1 MIIEI
6 SRDEFPSKI
15 EQTYFPAGEWVAISF
30 LLLYKDRKQLN
41 LPTHEME
48 QLIEIAKGIFVDFQ
62 EGFFSRLGWTSYLAC
77 MKSDEN
83 NANLILENR
92 LVELGKLNKNCLLWK
107 YNIAPLNGDPKKII
121 WELEWKS
128 HKDIKY

>member
-1 MIIEI
+1 MIVEI
-6 SRDEFPSKI
+6 SRDEFSPKI
-15 EQTYFPAGEWVAISF
+15 EQTNFPSDEWVAICF
-30 LLLYKDRKQLN
+30 LLLYKDRKLLD

-48 QLIEIAKGIFVDFQ
+48 QLIEIAKGIFSDFQ

-77 MKSDEN
+77 MKSEEN

-92 LVELGKLNKNCLLWK
+92 LVELGKLNKNYLLWK
-107 YNIAPLNGDPKKII
+107 YNIAPLNGNSKKII